1 MKQIMVSGVGGQSVR
16 VISHALALALQQLG
30 FHVTLLYDY
39 DSVIRGGKIVAYLKF
54 DERPI
59 DNPHIDQADI
69 LLMLADKEKGLV
81 AQRTICDSGL
91 CTDEEI
97 PFGQLGVEKFGRAIF
112 GNMIALGR
120 LLRLVD
126 VDIDKFDLRKALPK
140 SLQEE
145 NVRAVQAGFDLNLWE
160 D

>member
-1 MKQIMVSGVGGQSVR
+1 MKQIVVSGVGGQSVR

-30 FHVTLLYDY
+30 FCVTLLYDY

-54 DERPI
+54 DDQPI
-59 DNPHIDQADI
+59 DNPHIDKADI
-69 LLMLADKEKGLV
+69 LLMLADKEQGLV
-81 AQRTICDSGL
+81 AQRTVCDSGL

-112 GNMIALGR
+112 GNMIALGH
-120 LLRLVD
+120 LLHMVD
-126 VDIDKFDLRKALPK
+126 VDVDEFDLRKALPK
-140 SLQEE
+140 AMQED
-145 NVRAVQAGFDLNLWE
+145 NIRAVQAGFDLNLWE

>member
-30 FHVTLLYDY
+30 FYVTLLYDY
-39 DSVIRGGKIVAYLKF
+39 DSVIRGGKIVGYLKF
-54 DERPI
+54 DDQPI
-59 DNPHIDQADI
+59 DSPHIDKADI

-91 CTDEEI
+91 CSDEEI

-112 GNMIALGR
+112 GNMIALGH
-120 LLRLVD
+120 LLRMVD
-126 VDIDKFDLRKALPK
+126 VDINNFDLHKALPK
-140 SLQEE
+140 AMQED
-145 NVRAVQAGFDLNLWE
+145 NIRAVQAGFDLNLWE

>member
-30 FHVTLLYDY
+30 YYVTLLYDY
-39 DSVIRGGKIVAYLKF
+39 DSAIRGGKIVAYLKF
-54 DERPI
+54 AEEPI
-59 DNPHIDQADI
+59 DNPHIDKADI

-81 AQRTICDSGL
+81 AQKTVCDSGL

-97 PFGQLGVEKFGRAIF
+97 PFGQLGVERFGRAIF
-112 GNMIALGR
+112 GNMIALGH
-120 LLRLVD
+120 LLRMVD
-126 VDIDKFDLRKALPK
+126 VDIEKFDLRKSLPK
-140 SLQEE
+140 AMQDD
-145 NVRAVQAGFDLNLWE
+145 NVRAVRAGYDLNLWE